1 MSTISTYFAVL
12 LATSGLNPAELMARD
27 QVDLIEVNHFYD
39 ELGKHVFDQVI
50 FYNWSPQASRY
61 NICAWRLL
69 KDPAQLPHRDW
80 RRNNYVTRWYD
91 GSLMREVRADAFRE
105 SWTQYDPEL
114 IDRAYLPKDQRR
126 ELPRLAVGR

>member
-12 LATSGLNPAELMARD
+12 IASSGLNPPEYMASD
-27 QVDLIEVNHFYD
+27 QVDLIELNHFYD

-50 FYNWSPQASRY
+50 FYNWSPRAGRY

-69 KDPAQLPHRDW
+69 KDDSQIPHRDW
-80 RRNNYVTRWYD
+80 SRDRYLTRWYD
-91 GSLMREVRADAFRE
+91 GRILREVQSDAFRE

-114 IDRAYLPKDQRR
+114 VERAYLPKDQRR
-126 ELPRLAVGR
+126 ELPRLTSWR